1 VFMPEIRDWKAMWDM
16 SARLLKERTGEDVD
30 AWNRR
35 IEAQG
40 LETEEGLRSWLTSQG
55 VTGYPQSRLVKERF
69 GYPDFFLASAD
80 ELIDGQYA
88 DRPHLRP
95 IYDAIVA

>member
-1 VFMPEIRDWKAMWDM
+1 MAEIRNWQGMRDM

-35 IEAQG
+35 VKK
-40 LETEEGLRSWLTSQG
+40 EGFDNKKDLRAWLTNQG
-55 VTGYPQSRLVKERF
+55 VTGYAQGLLVMERF
-69 GYPDFFLASAD
+69 GYPDFYLAAAD

-88 DRPHLRP
+88 DRPQLRP
-95 IYDAIVA
+95 IYDAVIS